1 QGLGAVAPRSAEG
14 LPLPYAMS
22 RRAGERPDAAMLD
35 AGARGPG
42 GFAGPFQRLPFRAR
56 DPGRAGAPDT
66 AGRGGLTTSEVSMSE
81 LGVIEE
87 RARQTPVV
95 ARPDVLVV
103 GGGSA
108 GIAAA
113 CAAARTGARTMLVER
128 YGFLGGTLTAVTLGG
143 FCGGYGLFGDELRE
157 VVGGFYRELVERLRA
172 RDAVH
177 SVRRIG
183 KVHTVPYDPSRLR
196 LVLDETLDAQ
206 GVDLLLHTQ
215 VVDVVH
221 QGSVVEAVIVA
232 NKAGRGAIVPR
243 MVIDCS
249 GDGDVAFLAGAEF
262 VLGDGKGMQYASSMF
277 RMLGV

>member
-1 QGLGAVAPRSAEG
+1 GVA
-14 LPLPYAMS
+14 
-22 RRAGERPDAAMLD
+22 AG
-35 AGARGPG
+35 
-42 GFAGPFQRLPFRAR
+42 
-56 DPGRAGAPDT
+56 
-66 AGRGGLTTSEVSMSE
+66 
-81 LGVIEE
+81 
-87 RARQTPVV
+87 
-95 ARPDVLVV
+95 
-103 GGGSA
+103 
-108 GIAAA
+108 

-215 VVDVVH
+215 VVDVVR

-277 RMLGV
+277 RMLGVDVATFAGLTREQATERLERAVADGHALTRTTVAPWTGPVPDVVHLNATKITRPDGSPFNLADPR